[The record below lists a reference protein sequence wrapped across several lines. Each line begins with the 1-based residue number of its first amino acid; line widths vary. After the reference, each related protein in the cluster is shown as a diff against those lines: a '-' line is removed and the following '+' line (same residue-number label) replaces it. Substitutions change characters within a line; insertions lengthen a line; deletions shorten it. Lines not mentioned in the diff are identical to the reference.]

1 MGSVTTQPLFSFGVI
16 ADVQYADI
24 PDGRSFLGTPRY
36 YRNSILV
43 LQKAVQAWNQH
54 GHLKFVINM
63 GDIVD
68 GFCPKDQSLS
78 ATKKLVNEF
87 EKFKGPVY
95 HMIGNHCL
103 YNLPRRELL
112 PLLNIPSRDGDNNA
126 YYEFSPTPEYR
137 VVVLDGYD
145 ISAVG
150 WPEDHPKTMAALKIL
165 EEKNPNSEK
174 NSPEGLVG
182 VERRFVKYNGG
193 VGEKQLEWLD
203 GVLKDATEL
212 NQRVI
217 VCGHVPMSPGCASS
231 AALLWNFDEVM
242 SVIHKYDVVKVCLS
256 GHDHKGGYFVDS
268 RGVHHRSLEAALECP
283 PVLEA
288 GKDMVRITWMLKS
301 SAKVD
306 DDAAFK
312 TVEVKLCYAPISQV
326 DRPWRKTHNE
336 LSRDRSC
343 PHKIVSKPYDNIPQ
357 SLNWTID
364 RETPHWNLLL
374 AYGQSSDAEKTTN
387 LFIVEGINGR
397 HTSLDIASIC
407 FSVFSFG
414 SLLVFL
420 VKEKKKANLQQ
431 RK

>member
-1 MGSVTTQPLFSFGVI
+1 MMGSVTTQPLFSFGVI

-54 GHLKFVINM
+54 GNLKFVINM

-87 EKFKGPVY
+87 DNFQGPVY

-103 YNLPRRELL
+103 YNLPRQELL
-112 PLLNIPSRDGDNNA
+112 PLLNIPRRDDDNNA
-126 YYEFSPTPEYR
+126 YYDFSPTPEYR

-150 WPEDHPKTMAALKIL
+150 WPEDHPKTLAALKIL
-165 EEKNPNSEK
+165 EEKNPNLEK
-174 NSPEGLVG
+174 NSPEGLVD

-203 GVLKDATEL
+203 GVLGDATEL
-212 NQRVI
+212 NQKVI
-217 VCGHVPMSPGCASS
+217 VCGHVPMSPGAASK

-268 RGVHHRSLEAALECP
+268 HGVHHRSLEAALECP
-283 PVLEA
+283 P
-288 GKDMVRITWMLKS
+288 GIKIFCFGMLR
-301 SAKVD
+301 V
-306 DDAAFK
+306 
-312 TVEVKLCYAPISQV
+312 
-326 DRPWRKTHNE
+326 
-336 LSRDRSC
+336 RDRHFVFRFRCSR
-343 PHKIVSKPYDNIPQ
+343 PALVSGVAFVHPMSVWLCI
-357 SLNWTID
+357 W
-364 RETPHWNLLL
+364 E
-374 AYGQSSDAEKTTN
+374 
-387 LFIVEGINGR
+387 VM
-397 HTSLDIASIC
+397 ASIAFASLALFPGIGVLVNAISPALFDRC
-407 FSVFSFG
+407 FKFFS
-414 SLLVFL
+414 SPSTLDLIL
-420 VKEKKKANLQQ
+420 
-431 RK
+431 